1 MSKCCMNCFP
11 SCFGF
16 PLLHILPDGW
26 VSFREEFSSIAYHLL
41 LMANGP
47 TAPCHLQ
54 EPRKG
59 GKWQMSQAGQSL
71 EEGVE
76 RGTRRGRLG
85 LCDVEGQPITA
96 GRGDRKKGERER
108 ARKEG
113 GREIKRGRAD
123 HMLTLRKNSLYAS
136 VLECVAAG
144 GDLDRCGTRVAQ
156 LCTEEGRTRGGG
168 EHCGAAE
175 REEAKILGV
184 QGRASWVTR
193 Y

>member
-71 EEGVE
+71 EEGAE

-123 HMLTLRKNSLYAS
+123 HMLTLRKNCVCKCFGVCSCWRGSWQMWNTCGSALY
-136 VLECVAAG
+136 
-144 GDLDRCGTRVAQ
+144 
-156 LCTEEGRTRGGG
+156 RGGEDSG
-168 EHCGAAE
+168 GWGAL
-175 REEAKILGV
+175 RSCWKRRG
-184 QGRASWVTR
+184 
-193 Y
+193 

>member
-1 MSKCCMNCFP
+1 MTWRDSLSQQEGETEK
-11 SCFGF
+11 
-16 PLLHILPDGW
+16 
-26 VSFREEFSSIAYHLL
+26 RE
-41 LMANGP
+41 
-47 TAPCHLQ
+47 
-54 EPRKG
+54 KG
-59 GKWQMSQAGQSL
+59 
-71 EEGVE
+71 
-76 RGTRRGRLG
+76 
-85 LCDVEGQPITA
+85 
-96 GRGDRKKGERER
+96 REQG
-108 ARKEG
+108 RKEG
-113 GREIKRGRAD
+113 ERLREGGQTTCSHSGR
-123 HMLTLRKNSLYAS
+123 TVYAS